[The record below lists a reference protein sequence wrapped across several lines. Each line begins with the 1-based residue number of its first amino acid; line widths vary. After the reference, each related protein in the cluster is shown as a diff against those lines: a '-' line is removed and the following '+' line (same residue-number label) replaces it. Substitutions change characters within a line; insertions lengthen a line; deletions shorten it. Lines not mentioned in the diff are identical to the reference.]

1 MMFNECPEEFD
12 NFMSLLKVYAGGTR
26 LFPQERY
33 GIHPEDAH
41 AMVKISA
48 HYLDEFPQ
56 HIRIAEIQV
65 YLVTAECAPDVAFTI
80 HCFYGGEQGEFLG
93 LTTAL

>member
-1 MMFNECPEEFD
+1 
-12 NFMSLLKVYAGGTR
+12 MSLLKVHAGGAW
-26 LFPQERY
+26 LFPQERH

-48 HYLDEFPQ
+48 YYLDELLK

-65 YLVTAECAPDVAFTI
+65 YLVTAECAPDVAFTV
-80 HCFYGGEQGEFLG
+80 HCFYGGEQG
-93 LTTAL
+93 